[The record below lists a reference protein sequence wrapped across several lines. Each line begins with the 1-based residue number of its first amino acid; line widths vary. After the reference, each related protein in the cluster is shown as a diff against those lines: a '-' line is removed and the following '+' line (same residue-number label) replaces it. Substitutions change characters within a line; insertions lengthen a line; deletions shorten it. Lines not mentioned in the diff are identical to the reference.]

1 MRLVLIIAL
10 FVGVLLGKSSENF
23 ILLKDTP
30 KDATIIKTSPF
41 LWKATRGDT
50 TIYLFG
56 TIHIPHPT
64 LTISPKL
71 KAVMNECDVIKT
83 EIALDKSVK
92 LKATLASIRDDGKTL
107 EEILPKETFKR
118 LDAQLMIINPMLSAK
133 AFNKF
138 KIWAVSS
145 SLSLLEYQLKYRNYK
160 ALDKQIYKWAR
171 DNNKSAGGIET
182 IEEQLGMFDS
192 FNQQEQIAML
202 EASLD
207 SLEKKPKQIEKLLNS
222 YLKADGE
229 NILKQFKE
237 SMQSARVSEDLKKR
251 YLEKILY
258 SRNVR
263 MAKRIN
269 ELISKNPKKKYL
281 FAFGTMHFLG
291 QKSVLFYLKKSGFKV
306 ERSK

>member
-1 MRLVLIIAL
+1 MRLALIIML

-23 ILLKDTP
+23 ILLKDSP

-56 TIHIPHPT
+56 TIHIPHPL
-64 LTISPKL
+64 LTIIPKL
-71 KAVMNECDVIKT
+71 KTIMKECDVIKT
-83 EIALDKSVK
+83 EISLDSSVK
-92 LKATLASIRDDGKTL
+92 LKARLASIRDDGKTL
-107 EEILPKETFKR
+107 EEVLPKDTFKR
-118 LDAQLMIINPMLSAK
+118 LDARLMIINPMLSAK
-133 AFNKF
+133 AFNKY
-138 KIWAVSS
+138 KIWAVSA

-160 ALDKQIYKWAR
+160 PLDKQIYEWAR
-171 DNNKSAGGIET
+171 DNNKSAGGVET
-182 IEEQLGMFDS
+182 IEEQLGMFEN
-192 FNQQEQIAML
+192 FNQKEQIVML

-207 SLEKKPKQIEKLLNS
+207 SMEKKPNQLKNLLNS

-229 NILKQFKE
+229 AILKQFKE
-237 SMQSARVSEDLKKR
+237 SMQSARVSEDLKKS

-269 ELISKNPKKKYL
+269 ELISKNPKQKYL

-291 QKSVLFYLKKSGFKV
+291 QKSVLFYLEKSGFSI
-306 ERSK
+306 ERLK